1 MKKIAILF
9 LFLAGSI
16 APVVG
21 QNFKPTD
28 ALAEN
33 KKVRKGV
40 LDNGLTYYIYKTEV
54 NKNTASY
61 YIIQNVGSVL
71 ENDQQKGLAHFLEHM
86 AFNGTK
92 NFPGKGILNTLQK
105 HGAIFG
111 RNINAY
117 TSFDET
123 VYNFDN
129 IPTNVPGLMDS
140 CLLIL
145 NDWSHDLSLTN
156 EEIDSERGVITEEW
170 RTRQNSGMRIFEQIA
185 PAYFNNSKYAERMPI
200 GDMKIVKN
208 FEYKALR
215 DFYHDWYR
223 TDLQAIA
230 VVGDINVDEVEQKIK
245 LLFSKIPAVP
255 NPKQRLEVVIPD
267 RKEPVLKLALDKEI
281 ASSDIT
287 FMIRNTKNDDY
298 KTYADL
304 QKKTQR
310 ELTFS
315 IINKRLRELS
325 QQDANPFIS
334 AQINYGKFQ
343 QANSALNVNLSPKPN
358 KQAEAFSLVL
368 NELIRAMKFG
378 FSDGEI
384 QRAVAETQSDYEDY
398 VEKESEISH
407 KNIIGMVKDNYLRQ
421 QVFTDPKSEYEMVKS
436 ILKNTDSKALQDIL
450 NEVYKQESRVIL
462 VTGVEG
468 ETNLNQESALAIVSK
483 AENNTSLQ
491 PYKDEF
497 IAKSLMTD
505 VNSIPGTIVS
515 EQANKETGSTT
526 FLLSNGV
533 KVHYK
538 FANKNKSD
546 VALKAESYGGQ
557 SLYEPKEMPS
567 AANAT
572 GLAELSGLGAFS
584 STDLKKVLAGKN
596 ANSFV
601 QIGNETESVF
611 GSANTKDIETMMQLV
626 HLRFVKP
633 RFDPAMFDLLKN
645 NGQNNLKNKDLDI
658 QARLSDSI
666 SAAVY
671 GKNNP
676 KIRLFNQAYIDD
688 LSFDQMKKVYL
699 ERFSGISGFE
709 FFIVGDVEQKVLKP
723 LLEKYIASIKSD
735 KTKETYKDKT
745 VAWQQN
751 KIDKDVFIKM
761 ETSKSTVNIVFEK
774 DYSYNQKNR
783 IMATMLGAILQL
795 RYTESLR
802 EKEGGTYGAGVNFYL
817 SKRPINKGTLSIS
830 FDCDADK
837 VEKLLPIVYQE
848 IEKIKKGTFDKED
861 IEKTKKNYLKSRV
874 DSKDFNKYSMDL
886 IYNYFINDYNMDDPA
901 TYENIVK
908 SISKKELQKFAKVF
922 LNKAKSYEVVLK
934 PKLN

>member
-1 MKKIAILF
+1 MKKAAILF
-9 LFLAGSI
+9 LFLAGSLTPI
-16 APVVG
+16 IG
-21 QNFKPTD
+21 QNFKDTD
-28 ALAEN
+28 ALQEN
-33 KKVRKGV
+33 KKLRKGV
-40 LDNGLTYYIYKTEV
+40 LKNGLTYYIYNTDV

-61 YIIQNVGSVL
+61 YIIQNVGSIL

-86 AFNGTK
+86 AFNGTE
-92 NFPGKGILNTLQK
+92 NFKGKGILNTLQK
-105 HGAIFG
+105 HGAVFG

-145 NDWSHDLSLTN
+145 NDWSHNLSLTN

-170 RTRQNSGMRIFEQIA
+170 RTRQNAGMRIFEQII

-200 GDMKIVKN
+200 GDMNIVKN

-215 DFYHDWYR
+215 DFYQDWYR

-230 VVGDINVDEVEQKIK
+230 VIGDVNVDEVEQKIK

-255 NPKQRLEVVIPD
+255 NPKKRLEVVIPD
-267 RKEPVLKLALDKEI
+267 RKEPVFKLALDKEI

-287 FMIRNTKNDDY
+287 FMIRNIGKDDY
-298 KTYADL
+298 KTFADL
-304 QKKTQR
+304 QKKTQI

-315 IINKRLRELS
+315 LINKRLRDLS
-325 QQDANPFIS
+325 LQDANPFIK
-334 AQINYGKFQ
+334 AGINYGKFQ
-343 QANSALNVNLSPKPN
+343 KANNALSISIAPKPN

-368 NELIRAMKFG
+368 NELIRTMKFG
-378 FSDGEI
+378 FSEGEI
-384 QRAVAETQSDYEDY
+384 QRAIAETQSSYEEY

-407 KNIIGMVKDNYLRQ
+407 KNLIGMVKDNYLENK
-421 QVFTDPKSEYEMVKS
+421 VFTDPKSEYEMVKS
-436 ILKNTDSKALQDIL
+436 ILQNTDTKALQGIL
-450 NEVYKQESRVIL
+450 NEVYKQESRVIM

-468 ETNLNQESALAIVSK
+468 ETNLTQESALAIVSK
-483 AENNTSLQ
+483 AENNTTLQ

-505 VNSIPGTIVS
+505 VAIVAGKIVS
-515 EQANKETGSTT
+515 ENENKETGSTT

-546 VALKAESYGGQ
+546 VQLIAESFGGS
-557 SLYEPKEMPS
+557 SLYHPKEMPS
-567 AANAT
+567 VANAT
-572 GLAELSGLGAFS
+572 TLADMSGLGIFS

-601 QIGNETESVF
+601 KIGTVTESVF
-611 GSANTKDIETMMQLV
+611 GLANLKDIETMMQLV

-645 NGQNNLKNKDLDI
+645 NAQNSLKNKNLDI
-658 QARLSDSI
+658 KSRYNDSI

-671 GKNNP
+671 GKNNS
-676 KIRLFNQAYIDD
+676 KIRLFNQAYIND
-688 LSFDQMKKVYL
+688 LSYDQMKKVYL
-699 ERFSGISGFE
+699 ERYSAISGFE
-709 FFIVGDVEQKVLKP
+709 FFIVGDVDPKVLKP
-723 LLEKYIASIKSD
+723 LLEKYIAGIKGD
-735 KTKETYKDKT
+735 TRKETYKDNT

-761 ETSKSTVNIVFEK
+761 ETSKSTVNILFQK

-802 EKEGGTYGAGVNFYL
+802 EKEGGTYGASVDF
-817 SKRPINKGTLSIS
+817 SMSQRPKNKGTLSIS
-830 FDCDADK
+830 FDCDANK
-837 VEKLLPIVYQE
+837 VESLLPIVYQE
-848 IEKIKKGTFDKED
+848 IEKIKKGTFNKED
-861 IEKTKKNYLKSRV
+861 LEKTKKNYLKSRE

-901 TYENIVK
+901 TYENSVK
-908 SISKKELQKFAKVF
+908 SISENDLQKFAKAF

-934 PKLN
+934 PKVN